1 MSGNNDEVLW
11 LLPDT
16 FGATTTT
23 TDLDNVVVTN
33 HPTMFPQTRTDN
45 IPCERWGQ
53 QDVYSAD
60 SAYLGDTLEW
70 VDGQPEDHAIYV
82 SHTWVYG
89 GSCEVVEE
97 ECPEGYVPGWLDEDG
112 NAQGCVNNGPIPT
125 PEPEPEPTPT
135 VPVPSDTPTDVPT
148 LAETGV
154 DPLVGLI
161 VAACLIGA
169 GLWLKR

>member
-1 MSGNNDEVLW
+1 MSDNNDEVLCP
-11 LLPDT
+11 LPDVV
-16 FGATTTT
+16 GATTTT
-23 TDLDNVVVTN
+23 TDSVNVVVT
-33 HPTMFPQTRTDN
+33 PP
-45 IPCERWGQ
+45 P
-53 QDVYSAD
+53 
-60 SAYLGDTLEW
+60 
-70 VDGQPEDHAIYV
+70 
-82 SHTWVYG
+82 
-89 GSCEVVEE
+89 VV

-125 PEPEPEPTPT
+125 PESEPEPTPT
-135 VPVPSDTPTDVPT
+135 IPVPSDPPTDVST